1 MASKKQGFMT
11 KWFRPK
17 AKPDLPKTNSEKE
30 LEVIEVAELE
40 SLSGRGGVMIL
51 TAADLI
57 QMGILHIKM
66 KIQILRLYQVLVK
79 KRNGMMK
86 K

>member
-1 MASKKQGFMT
+1 MT

-40 SLSGRGGVMIL
+40 SLSGRGVMIL

-57 QMGILHIKM
+57 QMGILHIKI
-66 KIQILRLYQVLVK
+66 KIQILCLSQVLVK
-79 KRNGMMK
+79 KRNGTMK

>member
-1 MASKKQGFMT
+1 MT

-40 SLSGRGGVMIL
+40 SLSGRGVMIL

-79 KRNGMMK
+79 KRNGTMK

>member
-1 MASKKQGFMT
+1 MT

-79 KRNGMMK
+79 KRNGTMK